1 MKARV
6 KETKEQN
13 ITTPTEENK
22 HSCTESNAV
31 PEQTETTAE
40 AAKGVQRDVP
50 FAPESLTYR
59 GRRYFWSTLRFS
71 GVVRKKY
78 EGTHTLPREHHQSL
92 VLQQRG
98 NDNREG
104 DTDGIQAGN
113 SVNEAEQCGVY
124 Q

>member
-1 MKARV
+1 MMARV

-40 AAKGVQRDVP
+40 GSKGVQRDVP
-50 FAPESLTYR
+50 SAPESLTHR

-78 EGTHTLPREHHQSL
+78 EGTYFAPRTPPVFWFAEKGQRQQGGGYRWVISL
-92 VLQQRG
+92 DFHR
-98 NDNREG
+98 
-104 DTDGIQAGN
+104 
-113 SVNEAEQCGVY
+113 
-124 Q
+124 

>member
-1 MKARV
+1 MMARV

-40 AAKGVQRDVP
+40 GSKGVQRDVP
-50 FAPESLTYR
+50 SAPESLTHR

-78 EGTHTLPREHHQSL
+78 EGTHTLPRERRQSFG
-92 VLQQRG
+92 LQKR
-98 NDNREG
+98 DNASKEVA
-104 DTDGIQAGN
+104 TDGL
-113 SVNEAEQCGVY
+113 
-124 Q
+124 